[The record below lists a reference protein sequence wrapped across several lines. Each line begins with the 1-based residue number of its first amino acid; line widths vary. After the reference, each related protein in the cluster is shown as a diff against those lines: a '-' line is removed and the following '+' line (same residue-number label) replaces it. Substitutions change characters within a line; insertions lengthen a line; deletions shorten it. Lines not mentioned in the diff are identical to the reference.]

1 MGELFGDRPR
11 VYSPERSAL
20 RQLAG
25 LGGSGSGGEGS
36 A

>member
-1 MGELFGDRPR
+1 MGELFGGRPR

-25 LGGSGSGGEGS
+25 LGGAAGEGS
-36 A
+36 E